1 MAGSLSGSPDRAAA
15 RRQAERLTV
24 LSVAYPFAPVTR
36 DSVGGAEQVLAA
48 IDRGLT
54 RAGHRSVVVAAEGS
68 TVSGELWATPH
79 VPEAIDDQVRER
91 IWSAV
96 RGSIAAALSE
106 IDVDVIHLHG
116 IDFDRYLPPP
126 GPPVLATLHLPPD
139 WYAESALHPDRPDT
153 FLNCVSET
161 QRRRCP
167 SDAPIVA
174 TIPNGVDLRALR
186 PSAWPKGRYALA
198 LGRICPEKGYAL
210 ALEAAAVAQVSLLI
224 AGHTYPYP
232 EHLRYLHE
240 QIEPKLGARAR
251 LLRPVRGEA
260 KRRLL
265 ARARCLVVPSL
276 VEETS
281 SLVAREALACG
292 TPVVAFA
299 RGALPEIV
307 EDGVNGFLVSDVAGM
322 ADALE
327 RSQHLDPA
335 ACRRTAEERAD
346 LQDTVANYL
355 RTYGELV
362 ARRHAAHA
370 ASA

>member
-1 MAGSLSGSPDRAAA
+1 M
-15 RRQAERLTV
+15 
-24 LSVAYPFAPVTR
+24 AYPFAPVTQ

-48 IDRGLT
+48 IDRALT
-54 RAGHRSVVVAAEGS
+54 RAGHRSWVVASEGS
-68 TVSGELWATPH
+68 AVSGELWATPR
-79 VPEAIDDQVRER
+79 VPEVIEDEARER
-91 IWSAV
+91 VWSAV
-96 RGSIAAALSE
+96 RQTIAAALSRDE
-106 IDVDVIHLHG
+106 VDVVHLHG
-116 IDFDRYLPPP
+116 IDFDRYWPPP

-139 WYAESALHPDRPDT
+139 WYAESALYPARENT
-153 FLNCVSET
+153 FLSCVSET

-174 TIPNGVDLRALR
+174 TVANGVDLRALY
-186 PSAWPKGRYALA
+186 PSALPRGRYALA

-210 ALEAAAVAQVSLLI
+210 ALDAARAAEVPLLI
-224 AGHTYPYP
+224 AGYTYPYP
-232 EHLRYLHE
+232 DHQRYLHE
-240 QIEPKLGARAR
+240 EIEPKLDAERR

-292 TPVVAFA
+292 TPVVAFK

-307 EDGVNGFLVSDVAGM
+307 RDGVNGFLVEDVGGM
-322 ADALE
+322 VEALRRVDE
-327 RSQHLDPA
+327 LDPA
-335 ACRRTAEERAD
+335 VCRQSAEEHAD
-346 LQDTVANYL
+346 LEQTVAGYL
-355 RTYGELV
+355 ETYVGLV
-362 ARRHAAHA
+362 RGRWAARR